1 MKQKEII
8 MTKRFQADLKKISRS
23 GSYDLSHLEK
33 VIDLICMGEQLPL
46 KYKDHALIG
55 NWNGRR
61 ECHIKPDW
69 LLIYIEKDDYIE
81 LVRTGSHSQLFG

>member
-1 MKQKEII
+1 MTQKQII
-8 MTKRFQADLKKISRS
+8 MTRKFQADLKKMSRS
-23 GSYDLSHLEK
+23 GRYDLSHLEK
-33 VIDLICMGEQLPL
+33 VIGLISMSKQLPL

-69 LLIYIEKDDYIE
+69 LLIYIETDDSIE
-81 LVRTGSHSQLFG
+81 LVRTGSHSELFG